1 MMDMMTTGYSKPR
14 LDAGNKQNMKDKQG
28 YIEDGIQILK
38 YVVYQIPILSFLKI
52 KMMALI
58 TKTK

>member
-28 YIEDGIQILK
+28 YIEDGMQILK
-38 YVVYQIPILSFLKI
+38 YVVCQIPILSLKD
-52 KMMALI
+52 KDDGSNH
-58 TKTK
+58 

>member
-38 YVVYQIPILSFLKI
+38 YVLLPVTNPFFYKDKDDDSNY
-52 KMMALI
+52 
-58 TKTK
+58 

>member
-38 YVVYQIPILSFLKI
+38 YVVLPVPNLFFYKDKDDDSNY
-52 KMMALI
+52 
-58 TKTK
+58 